1 MQTTNEKMGRIRRAL
16 LRKVALM
23 KRGTITPAWE
33 LTPPRDRT
41 HALRNIE

>member
-1 MQTTNEKMGRIRRAL
+1 MQTTNEKMGSIRRTL
-16 LRKVALM
+16 LQKVALM

-41 HALRNIE
+41 HALRNIQ